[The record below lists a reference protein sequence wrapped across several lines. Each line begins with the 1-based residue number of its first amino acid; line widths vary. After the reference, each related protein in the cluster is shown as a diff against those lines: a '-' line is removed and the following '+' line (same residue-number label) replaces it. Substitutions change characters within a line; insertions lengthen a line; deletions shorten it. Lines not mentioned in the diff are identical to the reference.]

1 MSTGWVVVH
10 SWLVDAPTTGAGCLS
25 GPVTAV
31 VGVVGGSGGV
41 GASSFAAA
49 LAATA
54 GSALLVDLDVAGGG
68 IDVLLGIEA
77 AAGARWSGLRLA
89 GGRLD
94 PTALL
99 TGLPRWGGCAVL
111 AADVGVLE
119 ASAVAQVTAAVVEA
133 RALECVVLDLP
144 RHDCPQRSAAVAA
157 ADLLVVVA
165 RADVSGLV
173 AAHGVVAALGE
184 APVGLV
190 VRRGALAG
198 ERAAELVGAPLL
210 GTLPALRRPLPDVD
224 FERLPRGTAK
234 VAAGVLG
241 GLR

>member
-1 MSTGWVVVH
+1 
-10 SWLVDAPTTGAGCLS
+10 
-25 GPVTAV
+25 VTAV

-41 GASSFAAA
+41 GASSFAAI

-54 GSALLVDLDVAGGG
+54 GSAVLVDLDVAGGG

-94 PTALL
+94 PATLL
-99 TGLPRWGGCAVL
+99 AGLPRWGGCAVL
-111 AADVGVLE
+111 AADVAALE
-119 ASAVAQVTAAVVEA
+119 AAAVEQVITSAVEA
-133 RALECVVLDLP
+133 RSLDCVVVDLP
-144 RHDCPQRSAAVAA
+144 RHECPERSAAVAHV
-157 ADLLVVVA
+157 DLVAVLA
-165 RADVSGLV
+165 RADVAGLV

-184 APVGLV
+184 APIGMVM
-190 VRRGALAG
+190 RRGALPG
-198 ERAAELVGAPLL
+198 ERAADLVGAPLL
-210 GTLPALRRPLPDVD
+210 GTLPPVSRPLPELD
-224 FERLPRGTAK
+224 FDRLPRGAAK

>member
-1 MSTGWVVVH
+1 M
-10 SWLVDAPTTGAGCLS
+10 
-25 GPVTAV
+25 TAV

-41 GASSFAAA
+41 GASSFAAI
-49 LAATA
+49 LAASA
-54 GSALLVDLDVAGGG
+54 GSALLVDLDVTGGG

-94 PTALL
+94 PATLL
-99 TGLPRWGGCAVL
+99 AGLPRWGGCAVL
-111 AADVGVLE
+111 AADVAALE
-119 ASAVAQVTAAVVEA
+119 ASAVAQVITAGVEA
-133 RALECVVLDLP
+133 RALDCVVIDVP
-144 RHDCPQRSAAVAA
+144 RHDCPERGAALAQ
-157 ADLLVVVA
+157 ADLLAVLARSDVA
-165 RADVSGLV
+165 GLV

-190 VRRGALAG
+190 VRRGPLSG

-210 GTLPALRRPLPDVD
+210 GTLPPVGRALPELEFD
-224 FERLPRGTAK
+224 RLPRSAAK
-234 VAAGVLG
+234 VAAGMLG